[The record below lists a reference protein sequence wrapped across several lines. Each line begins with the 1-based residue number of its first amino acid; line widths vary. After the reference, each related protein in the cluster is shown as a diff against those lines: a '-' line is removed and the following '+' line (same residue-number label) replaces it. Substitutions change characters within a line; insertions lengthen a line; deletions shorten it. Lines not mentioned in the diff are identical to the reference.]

1 MENAHATMRVK
12 TNIVH
17 VVITEKRMNVTA
29 IYMLK

>member
-17 VVITEKRMNVTA
+17 AVITEKRMNVIATC
-29 IYMLK
+29 MLK